1 MSCLLVHPVVVL
13 APVKTAVVVVAA
25 AAADADDDDDDD
37 DDANQC
43 DVIAPHLEHLPFI
56 NMGQSSTSKLVIFR
70 LP

>member
-13 APVKTAVVVVAA
+13 APVKTAVVAAAA
-25 AAADADDDDDDD
+25 AAADADDDD

-56 NMGQSSTSKLVIFR
+56 NMGQSSTTKLVIFR